1 MKPDQAAIALRNGQR
16 LDVDLD
22 IAEHAIAL
30 TIPYLFRIIDPTQT
44 IGSSGHSKFRQLC
57 DNAGLPGNHPSNAAW
72 MVLRALSI
80 VPGDA
85 LMIETGCPFSPGLAS
100 ALGTAQIGTA
110 SCRERWCK
118 YVMVSVV
125 PVYFKKK
132 PAYEMRISDC
142 SSDVCSS
149 DLIPYLFRISDPT
162 QTIGSSGHSK
172 FRQLCDNAGLPGNHP
187 SNAAWMVLRAL
198 RIVPG
203 DALMIET
210 GCPISQ
216 GLASALG
223 TVHTAKDAYI
233 IRADRTNP
241 DAIRDRKSTRL
252 NSSP

>member
-72 MVLRALSI
+72 MVLRAL
-80 VPGDA
+80 
-85 LMIETGCPFSPGLAS
+85 
-100 ALGTAQIGTA
+100 
-110 SCRERWCK
+110 
-118 YVMVSVV
+118 
-125 PVYFKKK
+125 
-132 PAYEMRISDC
+132 
-142 SSDVCSS
+142 
-149 DLIPYLFRISDPT
+149 
-162 QTIGSSGHSK
+162 
-172 FRQLCDNAGLPGNHP
+172 
-187 SNAAWMVLRAL
+187 

-223 TVHTAKDAYI
+223 TVHTAQDAYI

-241 DAIRDRKSTRL
+241 DPISITDDQTIPGEPGATPTPPRKTPL
-252 NSSP
+252 P

>member
-72 MVLRALSI
+72 MVLRAL
-80 VPGDA
+80 
-85 LMIETGCPFSPGLAS
+85 
-100 ALGTAQIGTA
+100 
-110 SCRERWCK
+110 
-118 YVMVSVV
+118 
-125 PVYFKKK
+125 
-132 PAYEMRISDC
+132 
-142 SSDVCSS
+142 
-149 DLIPYLFRISDPT
+149 
-162 QTIGSSGHSK
+162 
-172 FRQLCDNAGLPGNHP
+172 
-187 SNAAWMVLRAL
+187 

-223 TVHTAKDAYI
+223 PVHPAKDAYI
-233 IRADRTNP
+233 IPAAP
-241 DAIRDRKSTRL
+241 PHP
-252 NSSP
+252 SPHHLPHPPTLP